1 MITHNHNTISILTQN
16 AGEFYQLNIQR
27 IQSQSSLLFIIK
39 FSKHY
44 DWNQRY
50 WLAISKSK
58 FLVLDLLFLSTY
70 KASLNFKTISVKN
83 DQINLSFNNKKF
95 NFLKSEK
102 ILWKYHISERTYNLF
117 YRHGL
122 NFGSKIFLFLCFTK
136 DFLIKASRSFRVL
149 DACSV
154 A

>member
-1 MITHNHNTISILTQN
+1 MITHNTISILTQN
-16 AGEFYQLNIQR
+16 AGEFCQLNIQR

-70 KASLNFKTISVKN
+70 KASVNFKTISVKN
-83 DQINLSFNNKKF
+83 DQINLSFNN
-95 NFLKSEK
+95 EK
-102 ILWKYHISERTYNLF
+102 IQFFEIRENIWKIPYFWTYNLF
-117 YRHGL
+117 YRYGL